1 MNRVETLE
9 TTALTDDVVRAT
21 RRTTGFQSWVR
32 WFVGNPR
39 VLVSGG
45 FVLLLFFVA
54 IAAPLLTRSDPNAM
68 QPQLRF
74 SSPSTQAFLGTDQF
88 GRDMLARI
96 LYGAR
101 LSMEVSLSSV
111 TIAVIVG
118 VLMGMIAAFFGSP
131 ADVILMRLTDAILSF
146 PPILLAIFVVAFL
159 GSSLRNIIL
168 VIGILY
174 VPQFARIAYSSALSV
189 KENDY
194 ILAARAIGARPL
206 RILLRGILP
215 NITAPIIVQMSL
227 AASTAILLEAGLS
240 FLGLGPPPN
249 IPSWGRSIEDA
260 SRFMGQHPW
269 GVVLPSIA
277 ITSAVLA
284 FNILGD
290 ALRDRLD
297 PRLQR

>member
-1 MNRVETLE
+1 MNRVEMFDA
-9 TTALTDDVVRAT
+9 TALSEDVDKAT
-21 RRTTGFQSWVR
+21 RRMTGFQSWVR

-54 IAAPLLTRSDPNAM
+54 IAAPLLTHSDPNVM

-74 SSPSTQAFLGTDQF
+74 SGPSARAFLGTDQF

-111 TIAVIVG
+111 AIAVIVG

-131 ADVILMRLTDAILSF
+131 TDVVLMRLTDAILSF

-284 FNILGD
+284 FNIVGD

>member
-1 MNRVETLE
+1 MSKVESADSAVNHEEL
-9 TTALTDDVVRAT
+9 DHHS
-21 RRTTGFQSWVR
+21 RRTTGLRSWVH
-32 WFVGNPR
+32 WFISNPR
-39 VLVSGG
+39 VFLSGG
-45 FVLLLFFVA
+45 FIILLFAVA
-54 IAAPLLTRSDPNAM
+54 IVAPLLTHADPNAM
-68 QPQLRF
+68 QPSLRF
-74 SSPSTQAFLGTDQF
+74 ASPSSRAFLGTDQF
-88 GRDMLARI
+88 GRDMLSRI
-96 LYGAR
+96 IYGAR

-111 TIAVIVG
+111 AIAVVVG
-118 VLMGMIAAFFGSP
+118 TLMGMVAAFFGSP
-131 ADVILMRLTDAILSF
+131 ADVILMRIADAILCF

-159 GSSLRNIIL
+159 GASLRNIIL

-174 VPQFARIAYSSALSV
+174 LPQFARISYSAALAA

-194 ILAARAIGARPL
+194 ILASRAIGARPL

-227 AASTAILLEAGLS
+227 AASAAILLEAGLS
-240 FLGLGPPPN
+240 FLGLGPPPD

-260 SRFMGQHPW
+260 SRFMGQHPL
-269 GVVLPSIA
+269 GVVFPSIA
-277 ITSAVLA
+277 ITLAVLA

>member
-1 MNRVETLE
+1 MNKVETLDSVTVGGE
-9 TTALTDDVVRAT
+9 LEKRSQ
-21 RRTTGFQSWVR
+21 RTTGLQSWVR
-32 WFVGNPR
+32 WFIGSPR
-39 VLVSGG
+39 VLLSGG

-54 IAAPLLTRSDPNAM
+54 IAAPLLTHADPNAM
-68 QPQLRF
+68 QSQLRF
-74 SSPSTQAFLGTDQF
+74 ASPSSQAYLGTDQF

-111 TIAVIVG
+111 AIAVVVG
-118 VLMGMIAAFFGSP
+118 VLMGMVAAFFGFP
-131 ADVILMRLTDAILSF
+131 TDVVLMRLTDAILSF

-194 ILAARAIGARPL
+194 ILAARAIGAQPL

-215 NITAPIIVQMSL
+215 NITAPIIVQSSL

-240 FLGLGPPPN
+240 FLGLGPPPD

-269 GVVLPSIA
+269 GVVIPSIA
-277 ITSAVLA
+277 ITLAVLA

>member
-1 MNRVETLE
+1 MSNAEAIDTASVAEEFNRRST
-9 TTALTDDVVRAT
+9 
-21 RRTTGFQSWVR
+21 RTTGFSGWVR
-32 WFVGNPR
+32 WFVGSPR
-39 VLVSGG
+39 VLLSGG
-45 FVLLLFFVA
+45 FIMILFVVA
-54 IAAPLLTRSDPNAM
+54 IAAPLLTHASPNTM
-68 QPQLRF
+68 QSQLRF
-74 SSPSTQAFLGTDQF
+74 ASPSSRAFLGTDQF

-96 LYGAR
+96 IFGAR

-111 TIAVIVG
+111 AIAVVIG
-118 VLMGMIAAFFGSP
+118 TLMGMMAAFFGSP
-131 ADVILMRLTDAILSF
+131 ADVILMRIADAILSF

-174 VPQFARIAYSSALSV
+174 LPQFARIAYSSALSV

-194 ILAARAIGARPL
+194 VLASRAIGARPL

-249 IPSWGRSIEDA
+249 VPSWGRSIEDA
-260 SRFMGQHPW
+260 SRFMGQHPL
-269 GVVLPSIA
+269 GVVFPSIA
-277 ITSAVLA
+277 ITLAVLA